1 MIQRKRGMFRHEQL
15 HVNHV
20 KMTLCS
26 SDMADDPLLKVIDEC
41 VKPNIAEEERIRKQ

>member
-1 MIQRKRGMFRHEQL
+1 MIHLKSSIFHHEHI